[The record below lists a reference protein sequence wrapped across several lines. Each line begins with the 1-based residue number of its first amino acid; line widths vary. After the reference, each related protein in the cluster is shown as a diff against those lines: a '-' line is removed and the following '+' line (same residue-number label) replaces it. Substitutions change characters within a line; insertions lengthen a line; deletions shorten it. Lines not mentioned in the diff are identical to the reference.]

1 MYAADAHSFT
11 QTCTWCTKVNWCC
24 CMKNAAAE
32 RIRKL
37 LHVLHYFVSRHFQRA
52 LKIKRVLSSLSLFLL
67 FLGLAEYILQRHL
80 SPRPLSSARA
90 AEKAEFY
97 SHDSARVWTSGVLMK
112 DSSTSERVAAACQ
125 GVCRFPLDRRMHI
138 LSLLFLYAAQSHFP
152 ACCFL
157 CFAPQ
162 WDPEYSNSRRR
173 RLPACCYCRRCF
185 CWMAHYEYDFLCFKT
200 Q

>member
-1 MYAADAHSFT
+1 MPIADAHTFT
-11 QTCTWCTKVNWCC
+11 QTTCYKYIQRYVNWCYG
-24 CMKNAAAE
+24 MKNAGAE
-32 RIRKL
+32 DKKTATHSTL
-37 LHVLHYFVSRHFQRA
+37 FCVTSFSA
-52 LKIKRVLSSLSLFLL
+52 SIKNKTGALSSLFFFHFLVWLNTFCSGTSLCVALFLV
-67 FLGLAEYILQRHL
+67 
-80 SPRPLSSARA
+80 RA

-173 RLPACCYCRRCF
+173 LPACCCCY